1 MARRHTLTGIAI
13 TGTACLWGATITL
26 AITGTGSDRLHETLR
41 TAAFTAALVTAGIIG
56 LMAFRA
62 YTARA
67 IEAAVDAV
75 KTGVDELH
83 GAVEELKTNVLHYD
97 RGFVTAARA
106 MMAGL
111 LDGTTGPG
119 GRKEDGRGEKA
130 A

>member
-26 AITGTGSDRLHETLR
+26 AITGAGSDRLHETLR
-41 TAAFTAALVTAGIIG
+41 TAAFTAALVTAG
-56 LMAFRA
+56 LVAFHALRA

-67 IEAAVDAV
+67 IAEAVDAV
-75 KTGVDELH
+75 NTGVDELH
-83 GAVEELKTNVLHYD
+83 KAVEELKVRVLYFD
-97 RGFVTAARA
+97 RGFVIAARA

-111 LDGTTGPG
+111 LDGTKNPG
-119 GRKEDGRGEKA
+119 GRKQDPGERA